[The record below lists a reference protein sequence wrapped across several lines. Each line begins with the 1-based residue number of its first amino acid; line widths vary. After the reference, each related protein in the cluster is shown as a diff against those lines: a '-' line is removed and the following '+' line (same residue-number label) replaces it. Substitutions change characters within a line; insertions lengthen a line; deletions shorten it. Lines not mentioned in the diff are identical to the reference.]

1 MSRDEELLEFL
12 YTPPI
17 GIARTAPDGTVLFM
31 NPLLANLLMVLCDE
45 RPRSGTSHPVDQ
57 EIKTE
62 NLLDF
67 FSIYDKPFKEAVA
80 RKLRGENKRILENHD
95 IPTGG
100 NRIKFIRVSCV
111 KLSGGDL
118 SFVVQ
123 DISEQRRAEE
133 LARIRLELV
142 DFAHSHSIH
151 ALLQKTLDEIG
162 AETESPIGFFHFV
175 EADQKTLS
183 LQAWSTRTEKEF
195 CRIPGK
201 GMHYSM
207 DRAGVWVD
215 CVRTGKPT
223 IHNDYQMLPHR
234 KGLPEGHPPV
244 IRELVVPV
252 IREGRVAA
260 VLGVGNKPRP
270 YTEDDQAFVAYVAD
284 VAWELVRRRRAK
296 ESLKT
301 ALENL
306 QRQRELLRRV
316 LDAVGEGVLYVD
328 TALQVQLANEVALK
342 MMGADGESMEGKK
355 CYDLLSNGLCETD
368 ACVLRRILNGE
379 EKIETETRLRS
390 PQETDIP
397 VAVTA
402 RPVKDRAGNIV
413 GIVESLRDLREI
425 RKSAEKTRKALEL
438 RALAEGYARMSA
450 LMLHNMGNMLTP
462 LHIEVQ
468 GMEAETTKTELEY
481 LRRCHDDLALHLNDL
496 EVYVRNDERGKKLF
510 PFMKKLIQS
519 LHREEKRRLEG
530 LRHLSSGFDRV
541 SDFLMLQKNYGHPDE
556 EIETPLDINTMI
568 EASVKMQSLKSQEK
582 GIPIEKDLRPALPRV
597 MMDENRMRFLIN
609 ELIRNAMEPDGP
621 EGHPEREKKMRV
633 RTFLDAGGAVME
645 IGCTGCGA
653 AFRKAGAY
661 STSPINRDGSEG
673 LGLYYCRRIVEARG
687 GVFSVES
694 NPASSVTTVRINF
707 TKG

>member
-12 YTPPI
+12 YTTPI

-45 RPRSGTSHPVDQ
+45 RPRSGTRHPVDQ

-67 FSIYDKPFKEAVA
+67 FSIYDKPFKEVVA
-80 RKLRGENKRILENHD
+80 RKLQGENKRILENHD

-215 CVRTGKPT
+215 CARTGKPT

-234 KGLPEGHPPV
+234 KGLPEGHPPI

-260 VLGVGNKPRP
+260 ILGVGNKPRP
-270 YTEDDQAFVAYVAD
+270 YTEDDQAFVAFVAD
-284 VAWELVRRRRAK
+284 VAWERVRRRQAE

-301 ALENL
+301 ALNNL
-306 QRQRELLRRV
+306 QRQRELLKRA
-316 LDAVGEGVLYVD
+316 LDAAGEGILYAD
-328 TALQVQLANEVALK
+328 TAFQVQMANAVLLK
-342 MMGADGESMEGKK
+342 MIGADGESMEGKK
-355 CYDLLSNGLCETD
+355 CYDLLSNALCETD
-368 ACVLRRILNGE
+368 GCPLRRILNGE
-379 EKIETETRLRS
+379 EKVETETRLRS

-413 GIVESLRDLREI
+413 GMVESLRDLREI
-425 RKSAEKTRKALEL
+425 RKSEERTRKETEL

-450 LMLHNMGNMLTP
+450 MVLHNMGNILTP
-462 LHIEVQ
+462 MTIS
-468 GMEAETTKTELEY
+468 METMRGDDAETTLGLLVKCHRELAEGGADPVCH
-481 LRRCHDDLALHLNDL
+481 LREDD
-496 EVYVRNDERGKKLF
+496 RGGQVF
-510 PFMKKLIQS
+510 RYMGKLIDS
-519 LHREEKRRLEG
+519 LQRTERRRANNLDI
-530 LRHLSSGFDRV
+530 LSSGLSRI
-541 SDFLMLQKNYGHPDE
+541 SDIITRQQHFSISGDE
-556 EIETPLDINTMI
+556 AKEPLDL
-568 EASVKMQSLKSQEK
+568 SVEMENSLTILSFR
-582 GIPIEKDLRPALPRV
+582 LREHGVVVTRELAGDLPRV
-597 MMDENRMRFLIN
+597 MMEPRHLRFLT
-609 ELIRNAMEPDGP
+609 NALVGMSMAPGG
-621 EGHPEREKKMRV
+621 EGAPGSEKRMRV
-633 RTFLDAGGAVME
+633 RTFPHQDGAGMEARYHGCGPSSNHQGTDPADLSGPGLHYSRKIAETDGGTFILKRRKDAGETIIRV
-645 IGCTGCGA
+645 
-653 AFRKAGAY
+653 
-661 STSPINRDGSEG
+661 
-673 LGLYYCRRIVEARG
+673 L
-687 GVFSVES
+687 FSR
-694 NPASSVTTVRINF
+694 A
-707 TKG
+707 KGQVYV

>member
-12 YTPPI
+12 YTTPI

-80 RKLRGENKRILENHD
+80 RKLGGENKRILENHD

-133 LARIRLELV
+133 LVRIRLELV

-252 IREGRVAA
+252 
-260 VLGVGNKPRP
+260 
-270 YTEDDQAFVAYVAD
+270 
-284 VAWELVRRRRAK
+284 
-296 ESLKT
+296 
-301 ALENL
+301 
-306 QRQRELLRRV
+306 
-316 LDAVGEGVLYVD
+316 
-328 TALQVQLANEVALK
+328 
-342 MMGADGESMEGKK
+342 
-355 CYDLLSNGLCETD
+355 
-368 ACVLRRILNGE
+368 
-379 EKIETETRLRS
+379 
-390 PQETDIP
+390 
-397 VAVTA
+397 
-402 RPVKDRAGNIV
+402 
-413 GIVESLRDLREI
+413 
-425 RKSAEKTRKALEL
+425 
-438 RALAEGYARMSA
+438 
-450 LMLHNMGNMLTP
+450 
-462 LHIEVQ
+462 
-468 GMEAETTKTELEY
+468 
-481 LRRCHDDLALHLNDL
+481 
-496 EVYVRNDERGKKLF
+496 
-510 PFMKKLIQS
+510 
-519 LHREEKRRLEG
+519 
-530 LRHLSSGFDRV
+530 
-541 SDFLMLQKNYGHPDE
+541 
-556 EIETPLDINTMI
+556 
-568 EASVKMQSLKSQEK
+568 
-582 GIPIEKDLRPALPRV
+582 
-597 MMDENRMRFLIN
+597 
-609 ELIRNAMEPDGP
+609 
-621 EGHPEREKKMRV
+621 
-633 RTFLDAGGAVME
+633 
-645 IGCTGCGA
+645 
-653 AFRKAGAY
+653 
-661 STSPINRDGSEG
+661 
-673 LGLYYCRRIVEARG
+673 
-687 GVFSVES
+687 
-694 NPASSVTTVRINF
+694 
-707 TKG
+707 